1 MRRQT
6 LGWIA
11 VACAVPFA
19 FWLMAPADAEWVGTD
34 DRMGEF
40 AAPAGTRVFEAPE
53 WSPAGEN
60 LLFLAQAGAGVVLLG
75 GSLWKMKARGGRG
88 D

>member
-6 LGWIA
+6 LGWIS

-53 WSPAGEN
+53 WSPAGETCYSWRR
-60 LLFLAQAGAGVVLLG
+60 LGRASCSSAGAC
-75 GSLWKMKARGGRG
+75 GR
-88 D
+88 